1 MELFLIWA
9 SNILVFTSYLT
20 YEWAML
26 KGRAKPHR
34 TTRLV
39 LLVITALGFFSS
51 LAQGNTAVA
60 WFLGV
65 CSVQSLVMFLMS
77 IKYGY
82 GGWEKIDIVCLVI
95 ATVGIVLWK
104 TTSNPILGVYSAVVA
119 DLVGMVP
126 ALIKTYRLPDTE
138 YWLTY
143 VFDLSAIVLTT
154 IAVTGGAFNDYLYPV
169 YLLAVNGLMLFFI
182 LRPKLIPK
190 TI

>member
-143 VFDLSAIVLTT
+143 VFDLSAIALTT
-154 IAVTGGAFNDYLYPV
+154 IAVTGGQFNDYLYPV